1 MALFRR
7 TRSSFAEVEAVPQD
21 SPMADKVSVGEIL
34 LRTRQSLH
42 LELRDVST
50 ALKIK
55 PDYLLAI
62 EQGRLQELPGRAYAL
77 GFVRSY
83 SDFLGLDS
91 AELVRRFKAETAEFA
106 TKPDLTFP
114 IPLERRNLPSGSLLV
129 GLILAV
135 CSYGLWYHFSTSSR
149 VVPNRVSLVP
159 EELAPSRLTPEATR
173 GSTAPAADST
183 ADLATGAAAGP
194 VVPRADTGT
203 PTAAPTAQPGP
214 TAGRTP
220 PPADA
225 AGSGSAVPAEVTAP
239 LPAASSSSPAAPAPT
254 GIAAASSPTTAA
266 AAAQPSTA
274 NTAQS
279 PPATTSATETR
290 SAAAAPPA
298 VTAGDLA
305 AGQPVGGAR
314 VLGAPSETARIA
326 LKAKEDSWVQ
336 VRAPDHKV
344 LFSGL
349 LKPGDTYFV
358 PNLPG
363 LTMRAGNAGGL
374 DVTVDGKPVPTLGP
388 SGAVRTVALDPASLT
403 GSPPPRN

>member
-129 GLILAV
+129 AGLILAV

-254 GIAAASSPTTAA
+254 GIAAA
-266 AAAQPSTA
+266 
-274 NTAQS
+274 S